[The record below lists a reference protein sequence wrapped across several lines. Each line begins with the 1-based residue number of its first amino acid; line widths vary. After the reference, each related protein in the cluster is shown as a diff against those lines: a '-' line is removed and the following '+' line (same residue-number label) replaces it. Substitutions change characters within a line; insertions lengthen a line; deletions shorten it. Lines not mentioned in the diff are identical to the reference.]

1 MVTSTLYSIAS
12 GFERAGYGI
21 ERHVGYNRGMLIE
34 WLIQF
39 GPITT
44 FFLVF
49 EASGQNFFAAT
60 AVLMAAVVVAT
71 ALSWYRSGQ
80 IAWFPVWSASFVLIF
95 GGATLYRSDPQW
107 LIVKDTIYDGLFGFA
122 ILLGLAFRRNLL
134 RKFFM
139 PLFAITDRGWHIL
152 AVRWALFFLVSA
164 VLNEIVRRTVTPEV
178 WVHYKIANTA
188 VLIAFGLYQLR
199 LTGRER
205 ILEEGNRLGLRLTQ
219 QKNKSS

>member
-1 MVTSTLYSIAS
+1 
-12 GFERAGYGI
+12 
-21 ERHVGYNRGMLIE
+21 MLIE

-49 EASGQNFFAAT
+49 ETSGQNFFAAT
-60 AVLMAAVVVAT
+60 AVLMAAVVIAT
-71 ALSWYRSGQ
+71 ALSWYRSRRV
-80 IAWFPVWSASFVLIF
+80 AWFPVWSASFVLVF
-95 GGATLYRSDPQW
+95 GGATLYYTDPQW
-107 LIVKDTIYDGLFGFA
+107 LIVKDSLYDSLFGLA
-122 ILLGLAFRRNLL
+122 ILVSLAFRKNLL

-164 VLNEIVRRTVTPEV
+164 ALNEIVRRAVTPEV
-178 WVHYKIANTA
+178 WVRYKIANTL

-205 ILEEGNRLGLRLTQ
+205 LLEGANRLGLRLTQ
-219 QKNKSS
+219 QKNKTS

>member
-1 MVTSTLYSIAS
+1 
-12 GFERAGYGI
+12 
-21 ERHVGYNRGMLIE
+21 MLIE

-60 AVLMAAVVVAT
+60 AVLMAAVVMAT
-71 ALSWYRSGQ
+71 ALSWYRSKQ
-80 IAWFPVWSASFVLIF
+80 VAWFPLWSACFILVF
-95 GGATLYRSDPQW
+95 GGATLYYADPQW
-107 LIVKDTIYDGLFGFA
+107 LIVKDTLYDGLFGFV
-122 ILLGLAFRRNLL
+122 ILVGLAFRKNLL

-164 VLNEIVRRTVTPEV
+164 VLNEIVRRTVSPEV
-178 WVHYKIANTA
+178 WVHYKIANTI
-188 VLIAFGLYQLR
+188 VLITFGLYQLR

-205 ILEEGNRLGLRLTQ
+205 LLEGANRLGLRLTQ
-219 QKNKSS
+219 QKKNKSP

>member
-1 MVTSTLYSIAS
+1 MGS
-12 GFERAGYGI
+12 R
-21 ERHVGYNRGMLIE
+21 VGYNRRMLIE

-60 AVLMAAVVVAT
+60 AVLMAAVVIAT
-71 ALSWYRSGQ
+71 SLSWYRSRK
-80 IAWFPVWSASFVLIF
+80 IAWFPVWSASFVLVF
-95 GGATLYRSDPQW
+95 GGATLYYTDPQW
-107 LIVKDTIYDGLFGFA
+107 LIVKDTIYDGLFGFV
-122 ILLGLAFRRNLL
+122 ILVGLAFRKNLL

-139 PLFAITDRGWHIL
+139 PLFAITDKGWHIL

-164 VLNEIVRRTVTPEV
+164 VLNEIVRRTVSPDV
-178 WVHYKIANTA
+178 WVHYKIANTI
-188 VLIAFGLYQLR
+188 VLIGFGLYQLR

-205 ILEEGNRLGLRLTQ
+205 ILEEANRLGLRLTQ
-219 QKNKSS
+219 QKNNKSL